1 MRDLTKRVA
10 KLEQVG
16 PGGKTHVVV
25 CRDGQDPEA
34 MRQQYLRDYPEAA
47 HGRVAYLHTHIPPRQ
62 PLPAEFGGNTE

>member
-1 MRDLTKRVA
+1 MRDLQKRIS

-25 CRDGQDPEA
+25 VHAGQDPEA

-47 HGRVAYLHTHIPPRQ
+47 HGRLAFFRTNIPECL
-62 PLPAEFGGNTE
+62 PLPVEFQP